1 VLQCVAVCCSV
12 LQCVAYER
20 VLSQVQYIVGVEGAI
35 DRIEMKRLDKFG
47 FDVRVTKGDDSGN
60 V

>member
-1 VLQCVAVCCSV
+1 V